1 MNREPARASNAVG
14 RITLNAI
21 LRPAAGGM
29 GRAPRGRTI
38 ARLTRPAP
46 WVLAMLTA
54 LTALLPSAV
63 SALEVGDNGMPTYS
77 QPIAM
82 PPGVAG
88 LAPQLG
94 LMFSSGGNGAPG
106 AGWAI
111 QGLSAISRCPG
122 TKALDG
128 KLVPVTFG
136 VDDRLCLDGQRL
148 IRVDPAT
155 GLALSTQGGDATG
168 LPSGFREYRTEKD
181 SFARIRAYGQA
192 TSGDATS
199 GPGYFRVW
207 TKAGQIFDY
216 GATPGG
222 AGSSALVLAQGRST
236 AMVWAVSRLSDVSGN
251 FIDYKYE
258 QGSPVWGSSNPSNL
272 PGNGRTWKIREI
284 QYGLN
289 KVVFEYETRPATKFP
304 LDASESYHRGVKNVD
319 VDLLKTITTYV
330 NAPSPTIGEVSG
342 ATPVRTLKLT
352 QEAGPT
358 TGRSRLM
365 KIVECA
371 GGPSSTRCLPGTDF
385 TYTDG
390 YDIARVEI
398 APFNLKRERL
408 ASVNGQYGV
417 LVGDFNVDGKS
428 DLLRWSQTTSENKL
442 WLSQGDGSFQA
453 GTLAIGGTAR
463 PLQTPDGCTVS
474 LVADVNGDGIAD
486 IVRIDHTTNAAGA
499 ACARASGAEFLINDG
514 NGNFTPRALT
524 LPSGVAIP
532 FARLKSK
539 ITTQTFCGQVA
550 SLSPKAGEGTWYDGG
565 LLALVGGGG
574 ICEDSPRTGQGWTPG
589 ATYYFIDL
597 DGDGRLDIVTTSLAE
612 AQPEDPFGGVT
623 PPEQRIQCNGCTR
636 VFLQRADG
644 SFIEKTDSSIA
655 NRSMYSDP
663 GPTGSSDNVRDVDA
677 DGLADLAFVGAPLLH
692 ENWGSLGNGNFAKTS
707 DDQGCTRPMDFNGDG
722 RADCLFPGRTSGTNM
737 LAAGMGDGTY
747 RYVSGFSV
755 PEGLSTNYSEVVSQN
770 FNVLVLD
777 LNGDGRD
784 DLVRWHDNPANNR
797 VYMSNGDGK
806 FTSVSLGQTTNGLQL
821 QHSDGSYELVPGDFR
836 GTGVI
841 ELLRISKNA
850 PDLTA
855 NDTDNKLLGVTDP
868 RPADLLLTVRGGNA
882 LTTTVTYVPMTGS
895 DGRYVSDRGN
905 AAKRAVWPVID
916 VALPGWVAATLTSQ
930 TTVAGKSSVVEH
942 GYAGM
947 KAEVAGR
954 GGLGFREVR
963 RSTQGPDGGWITT
976 VTESVLAN
984 PYLGAPAVSETR
996 TGAWNATGSVL
1007 SRSVNTYCHMDTTQA
1022 QRDAAV
1028 SSGVHCAL
1036 DPTTKISRPFQLR
1049 STQVSNDLNGA
1060 AMPTIDIRN
1069 SYNDRFDLVRID
1081 TTTTG
1086 SMTRGLA
1093 QTFTKTVV
1101 NDYDYQAANTACS
1114 SDTSCK
1120 WMLSRLSRS
1129 TITNTVPNSLP
1140 NLPTDAGPAPNAGAT
1155 SGARPGNLPVPPAVM
1170 SVILNLLL
1178 ED

>member
-1 MNREPARASNAVG
+1 M
-14 RITLNAI
+14 
-21 LRPAAGGM
+21 
-29 GRAPRGRTI
+29 
-38 ARLTRPAP
+38 
-46 WVLAMLTA
+46 LAA
-54 LTALLPSAV
+54 LTVLLPGAAN
-63 SALEVGDNGMPTYS
+63 ALEVNDNGMPTYS
-77 QPIAM
+77 QPIAV

-148 IRVDPAT
+148 IRVDPST

-168 LPSGFREYRTEKD
+168 LASGFREYRTEKD

-192 TSGDATS
+192 TSGDAAS

-222 AGSSALVLAQGRST
+222 VGGSALVLAQGSST
-236 AMVWAVSRLSDVSGN
+236 AMVWAVGRLSDVSGN

-258 QGSPVWGSSNPSNL
+258 QGAPVWGSSNSINL

-289 KVVFEYETRPATKFP
+289 KVVFGYAPRPSTALP
-304 LDASESYHRGVKNVD
+304 RDASESYHHGVKNVD

-330 NAPSPTIGEVSG
+330 NAPSTTMGDVSG
-342 ATPVRTLKLT
+342 AIAVKTLKLDQQT
-352 QEAGPT
+352 NPKN
-358 TGRSRLM
+358 GRSRLQ
-365 KIVECA
+365 KITECA
-371 GGPSSTRCLPGTDF
+371 GDASSTRCLPATEF

-390 YDIARVEI
+390 YDAARGEVS
-398 APFNLKRERL
+398 AFNLKRERL

-428 DLLRWSQTTSENKL
+428 DLLRWSQTTTENKL
-442 WLSQGDGSFQA
+442 WLSQGDGSFQP
-453 GTLAIGGTAR
+453 GTLTIGGTAR
-463 PLQTPDGCTVS
+463 PLQTPDGCTTS
-474 LVADVNGDGIAD
+474 LVADVNGDGIPD

-499 ACARASGAEFLINDG
+499 ACARASGGEFLINDG

-524 LPSGVAIP
+524 LPSGAAIP
-532 FARLKSK
+532 FARRKAK
-539 ITTQTFCGQVA
+539 TTTQTYCGQSA
-550 SLSPKAGEGTWYDGG
+550 ALGPKLAEGTWYDGG
-565 LLALVGGGG
+565 LLALGGGDPF
-574 ICEDSPRTGQGWTPG
+574 CQENPRVGQGWTPG
-589 ATYYFIDL
+589 ATYYLIDM
-597 DGDGRLDIVTTSLAE
+597 DGDGRLDIVTTTLAE
-612 AQPEDPFGGVT
+612 ALPEDPQAGAT
-623 PPEQRIQCNGCTR
+623 PPEERVQCTGCTR
-636 VFLQRADG
+636 VFLQRTDG
-644 SFIEKTDSSIA
+644 SFIEKTDASIVNQA
-655 NRSMYSDP
+655 VYSPP
-663 GPTGSSDNVRDVDA
+663 GGMGSSDNVRDVDA
-677 DGLADLAFVGAPLLH
+677 DGLADLTFVGVPGWLST
-692 ENWGSLGNGNFAKTS
+692 WRSLGNGNFVMTPN
-707 DDQGCTRPMDFNGDG
+707 DQGCSRPLDFNGDG
-722 RADCLFPGRTSGTNM
+722 RPDCLYPGNTGTTNM

-747 RYVSGFSV
+747 RYASGFSI
-755 PEGLSTNYSEVVSQN
+755 PDGLSTNYAEVVSQN
-770 FNVLVLD
+770 FNFLVLD
-777 LNGDGRD
+777 LNGDGKD
-784 DLVRWHDNPANNR
+784 DVLRWHDSPGNNR
-797 VYMSNGDGK
+797 IYLSNGDGT
-806 FTSVSLGQTTNGLQL
+806 FTSSTSLGDMAGLQL
-821 QHSDGSYELVPGDFR
+821 QHSDGTYELVPGDFR
-836 GTGVI
+836 GNGVI

-855 NDTDNKLLGVTDP
+855 ANTDNKLLGVSDA
-868 RPADLLLTVRGGNA
+868 RPAELLVAVKGGNGLSTSVIYGA
-882 LTTTVTYVPMTGS
+882 MTAS

-905 AAKRAVWPVID
+905 AAKQAVWPIID
-916 VALPGWVAATLTSQ
+916 VALPGWVAITLSSQ
-930 TTVAGKSSVVEH
+930 TTVSGRPSVVEH
-942 GYAGM
+942 AYAGM

-963 RSTQGPDGGWITT
+963 RSTQGADGGWITT
-976 VTESVLAN
+976 VTESLLAN

-996 TGAWNATGSVL
+996 TGAWNATGLVL

-1022 QRDAAV
+1022 QRDAAAA
-1028 SSGVHCAL
+1028 SGAHCVL

-1049 STQVSNDLNGA
+1049 SAQVSNDLNGA
-1060 AMPTIDIRN
+1060 PLPTIEIRN
-1069 SYNDRFDLVRID
+1069 GYNDRFDLVRID

-1086 SMTRGLA
+1086 TMTRGLA
-1093 QTFTKTVV
+1093 QTFIKTVV

-1120 WMLSRLSRS
+1120 WQLSRLSRS
-1129 TITNTVPNSLP
+1129 TITNTVPNSLAS
-1140 NLPTDAGPAPNAGAT
+1140 LPTDAGPAPNASAT